1 MSETPAPKNIDPD
14 LASEATDPIPSPV
27 EPEASSPKAGEE
39 KAQPSAVVKEPVA
52 TADSQPHGID
62 SKSAA
67 EEREPGGEKENK
79 PVEKAP
85 EPAEEKAESL
95 EKEAKPADKASK
107 SEEKESK
114 PAENEAKLVE
124 KASEPAEKKAESSE
138 KEAKPA
144 DKASNS
150 VEKIPNTAEN
160 EAKPIKKASETAEK
174 KAESSEKEIKP
185 AEKVSKSDEKESKPA
200 EKAAQSTDDSAKP
213 AEKAAKPAPK
223 PKPQKP
229 EDKPFPEFIDT
240 LFLPAVVE
248 QLKSNDITAE
258 RLERVDGDRP
268 VVGGSCPMVI
278 GELPGGRRFWLCF
291 AKADINSQKVI
302 ALADPGSEP
311 TLLESFLID
320 EKRTSLALLVSR
332 LLQRL
337 NGQKWLGGN

>member
-1 MSETPAPKNIDPD
+1 MRGIGAAYSSRSDFDSVSETPAPKNIDPD
-14 LASEATDPIPSPV
+14 LASEATDPIAAPV
-27 EPEASSPKAGEE
+27 EPQASTPSSGEE
-39 KAQPSAVVKEPVA
+39 TAKASTVVKEPVA
-52 TADSQPHGID
+52 TADVKPQEMD
-62 SKSAA
+62 SKTAA
-67 EEREPGGEKENK
+67 GGRETAG
-79 PVEKAP
+79 
-85 EPAEEKAESL
+85 
-95 EKEAKPADKASK
+95 
-107 SEEKESK
+107 EKESK
-114 PAENEAKLVE
+114 PEGKDAD
-124 KASEPAEKKAESSE
+124 PAEKKAESLD
-138 KEAKPA
+138 KE
-144 DKASNS
+144 
-150 VEKIPNTAEN
+150 T
-160 EAKPIKKASETAEK
+160 
-174 KAESSEKEIKP
+174 KP
-185 AEKVSKSDEKESKPA
+185 AEKVSKSEEKGHKPA
-200 EKAAQSTDDSAKP
+200 EDAAKP
-213 AEKAAKPAPK
+213 VEKAAKPAPK

-291 AKADINSQKVI
+291 AKEDINSQKVI

>member
-1 MSETPAPKNIDPD
+1 MTGIGAAYSSRSDFDSVSETPAPKNIDPD
-14 LASEATDPIPSPV
+14 LASEATDPIASPV
-27 EPEASSPKAGEE
+27 ESEASTPRTGEE
-39 KAQPSAVVKEPVA
+39 TAKASTVVKEPAA
-52 TADSQPHGID
+52 TADSQSQEMD
-62 SKSAA
+62 SKTAA
-67 EEREPGGEKENK
+67 GDRETAGAKESK
-79 PVEKAP
+79 PEGKNP

-95 EKEAKPADKASK
+95 KKEA
-107 SEEKESK
+107 
-114 PAENEAKLVE
+114 
-124 KASEPAEKKAESSE
+124 
-138 KEAKPA
+138 
-144 DKASNS
+144 
-150 VEKIPNTAEN
+150 
-160 EAKPIKKASETAEK
+160 
-174 KAESSEKEIKP
+174 KP
-185 AEKVSKSDEKESKPA
+185 AEKVSKSEERVPKPAEDAAKSVEKETKPA
-200 EKAAQSTDDSAKP
+200 EKAAKSEEKDPKP

-258 RLERVDGDRP
+258 RLERVEGDRP

-291 AKADINSQKVI
+291 AKEDINSQKVI